1 MNLTLLLP
9 VLAQQRVTFSWKVI
23 TDNLDLLWSG
33 VQLTVFVSV
42 VSFSIATVLGIFVAL
57 ARMSERRA
65 VATFAAGYINVLR
78 AIPLLV
84 FIVFIYYGVAIFFGL
99 TFATGIQAGIFA
111 FSLQYSAW
119 LGEIFRS
126 GIQAVPKG
134 QREAAMA
141 VGMGR
146 TRTFVT
152 VILPQAVRVA
162 IPPTGNMMVGMVKDS
177 ALLYVIGVQELF
189 RNAQLLANRTF
200 RYFEIY
206 LAIVL
211 IYLVLTTTVYYAM
224 KFLEQRLRPVDV
236 LATAPSGFAPLE
248 RRRRAR
254 LLELRDRIGAEPGPS
269 RIVADEATP

>member
-1 MNLTLLLP
+1 MSLTFMP
-9 VLAQQRVTFSWKVI
+9 VLAQQVVTFSWRVI
-23 TDNLDLLWSG
+23 IDNLDILWAG
-33 VQLTVFVSV
+33 AQLTVFVSV
-42 VSFSIATVLGIFVAL
+42 VSFSIATFLGVFVAL
-57 ARMSERRA
+57 ARMSEIRA
-65 VATFAAGYINVLR
+65 VATAAAAYINVLR

-84 FIVFIYYGVAIFFGL
+84 FIVFIYYGVAIYFGL

-141 VGMGR
+141 VGMGPV
-146 TRTFVT
+146 RTFVT
-152 VILPQAVRVA
+152 VVLPQAIRVA
-162 IPPTGNMMVGMVKDS
+162 TPPTGNMMVGMVKDS

-211 IYLVLTTTVYYAM
+211 VYLVMTTTVYYGM
-224 KFLEQRLRPVDV
+224 KFLEQRLQPVDV
-236 LATAPSGFAPLE
+236 LATGPRRFAPLE

-254 LLELRDRIGAEPGPS
+254 VLALRDRIGAEAPPT
-269 RIVADEATP
+269 RIVATEGNT

>member
-1 MNLTLLLP
+1 MSAATV
-9 VLAQQRVTFSWKVI
+9 VLAQQVVTFSPKVI
-23 TDNLDLLWSG
+23 LDNLDLLWDG
-33 VQLTVFVSV
+33 VQLTVLVSV
-42 VSFSIATVLGIFVAL
+42 ISFGIATFLGVFVAL

-65 VATFAAGYINVLR
+65 VATFAAGYINILR
-78 AIPLLV
+78 SIPLLV
-84 FIVFIYYGVAIFFGL
+84 FIVFIYYGVAIYFGL

-141 VGMGR
+141 VGMGPV
-146 TRTFVT
+146 RTFVT

-206 LAIVL
+206 LAIVV
-211 IYLVLTTTVYYAM
+211 IYLVLTTTVYYGM

-236 LATAPSGFAPLE
+236 LASVERRFAPLE
-248 RRRRAR
+248 RRRRER
-254 LLELRDRIGAEPGPS
+254 LRTLRDRIAAEAPPT
-269 RIVADEATP
+269 RIVAPEATP

>member
-1 MNLTLLLP
+1 MSALLQP
-9 VLAQQRVTFSWKVI
+9 VLAQQVVTFSWKVI
-23 TDNLDLLWSG
+23 ADNLDVLWAG
-33 VQLTVFVSV
+33 VQLTVLVSV
-42 VSFSIATVLGIFVAL
+42 ISFSIATFLGVFVAL

-78 AIPLLV
+78 SIPLLV
-84 FIVFIYYGVAIFFGL
+84 FIVFIYYGVAIYFGL

-146 TRTFVT
+146 ARTFIT

-211 IYLVLTTTVYYAM
+211 IYLVLTTAVYYGM
-224 KFLEQRLRPVDV
+224 KLLEQRLQPVDV
-236 LATAPSGFAPLE
+236 LATSGHRFAPLE
-248 RRRRAR
+248 RRRRDR
-254 LLELRDRIGAEPGPS
+254 LRTLRDRIASEAPPA
-269 RIVADEATP
+269 RTVAPEAT

>member
-1 MNLTLLLP
+1 VSAATV
-9 VLAQQRVTFSWKVI
+9 VLAQQVVTFSPKVI
-23 TDNLDLLWSG
+23 LDNLDLLWDG
-33 VQLTVFVSV
+33 VQLTVLVSV
-42 VSFSIATVLGIFVAL
+42 ISFGIATFLGVFVAL

-65 VATFAAGYINVLR
+65 VATFAAGYINILR
-78 AIPLLV
+78 SIPLLV
-84 FIVFIYYGVAIFFGL
+84 FIVFIYYGVAIYFGL

-141 VGMGR
+141 VGMGPV
-146 TRTFVT
+146 RTFVT

-206 LAIVL
+206 LAIVV
-211 IYLVLTTTVYYAM
+211 IYLVLTTTVYYGM

-236 LATAPSGFAPLE
+236 LASVERRFAPLE
-248 RRRRAR
+248 RRRRER
-254 LLELRDRIGAEPGPS
+254 LRTLRDRIAAEAPPT
-269 RIVADEATP
+269 RIVAPEATP

>member
-1 MNLTLLLP
+1 MPL
-9 VLAQQRVTFSWKVI
+9 LAQQVVTFSWKVI
-23 TDNLDLLWSG
+23 TDNLDVLWSG
-33 VQLTVFVSV
+33 VQLTILVSV
-42 VSFSIATVLGIFVAL
+42 ISFTIATVLGVFVAL
-57 ARMSERRA
+57 ARMSERRS
-65 VATFAAGYINVLR
+65 VAAAAAAYINVLR

-84 FIVFIYYGVAIFFGL
+84 FIVFIYYGVAIYFGL

-141 VGMGR
+141 VGMGPV
-146 TRTFVT
+146 RTFVT

-162 IPPTGNMMVGMVKDS
+162 TPPTGNMMVGMVKDS

-211 IYLVLTTTVYYAM
+211 IYLVMTTTVYYGM
-224 KFLEQRLRPVDV
+224 KFFEQSLRPVDV
-236 LATAPSGFAPLE
+236 LATAPRRFAPFA
-248 RRRRAR
+248 RRRRER
-254 LLELRDRIGAEPGPS
+254 LLAIRDRIGAEAAPTRIIASEPG
-269 RIVADEATP
+269 A

>member
-1 MNLTLLLP
+1 MTLSLIP
-9 VLAQQRVTFSWKVI
+9 TLAQQNISFSWKVI
-23 TDNLDLLWSG
+23 TDNLDVLWSG
-33 VQLTVFVSV
+33 VQLTVLVSV
-42 VSFSIATVLGIFVAL
+42 ISFSIASILGIFVAL

-65 VATFAAGYINVLR
+65 VASFAAGYINVLR

-84 FIVFIYYGVAIFFGL
+84 FIVFIYYGVAIYFGL

-189 RNAQLLANRTF
+189 RNAQLLASRTF

-211 IYLVLTTTVYYAM
+211 IYLVLTTTVYYGM

-236 LATAPSGFAPLE
+236 LATSPRGFAPLE
-248 RRRRAR
+248 RRRRER
-254 LLELRDRIGAEPGPS
+254 LLNLRDRIGAEPGLS
-269 RIVADEATP
+269 RIVADEAAL